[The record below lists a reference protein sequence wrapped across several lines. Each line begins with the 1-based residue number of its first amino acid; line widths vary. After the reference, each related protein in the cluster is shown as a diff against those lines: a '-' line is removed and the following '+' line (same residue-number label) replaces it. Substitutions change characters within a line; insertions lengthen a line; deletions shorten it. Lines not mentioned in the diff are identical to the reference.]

1 MGDVDG
7 LWWYRTIKITLQ
19 AENMQ
24 KDLNNKLIQ
33 VVIVLWLEN
42 ICEDI
47 IYSLTFIINVKE
59 NEKNI

>member
-1 MGDVDG
+1 M
-7 LWWYRTIKITLQ
+7 TLQ

-24 KDLNNKLIQ
+24 KDLNNKLIK

-42 ICEDI
+42 ICENI